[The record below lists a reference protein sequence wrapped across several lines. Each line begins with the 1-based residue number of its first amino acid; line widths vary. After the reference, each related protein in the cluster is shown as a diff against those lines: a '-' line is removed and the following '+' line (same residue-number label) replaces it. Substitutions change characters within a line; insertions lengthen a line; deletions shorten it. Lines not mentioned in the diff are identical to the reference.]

1 MYKRKNKRKMKIAKT
16 WVDTLERGSVIK
28 NKTSNRI
35 RFILEIERGNEHQVR
50 LVKVFSLVIKHPY
63 RTPIVYLERASLLL
77 QYEKM
82 NLKYRFTVADL
93 KKEKKHYERY
103 GWEVPD
109 YINNPLKEK
118 EIIDSLY

>member
-1 MYKRKNKRKMKIAKT
+1 MKIAKT
-16 WVDTLERGSVIK
+16 WVDTLVRGSVIK

-35 RFILEIERGNEHQVR
+35 RVILDIELGRELQVR
-50 LVKVFSLVIKHPY
+50 LVNVFNLAIKYDY
-63 RTPIVYLERASLLL
+63 RYPVVYLERTNLL
-77 QYEKM
+77 QHYEKM

-93 KKEKKHYERY
+93 QKEKRY
-103 GWEVPD
+103 YDRHGWEIPD

>member
-1 MYKRKNKRKMKIAKT
+1 MKIAKT
-16 WVDTLERGSVIK
+16 WVDTLVRGSVIK

-35 RFILEIERGNEHQVR
+35 RVILDIELGRELQVR
-50 LVKVFSLVIKHPY
+50 LVKVFNLAIKYNYKYPV
-63 RTPIVYLERASLLL
+63 VYLERTNLL
-77 QYEKM
+77 QHYEKM

-93 KKEKKHYERY
+93 RKEKKHYERY

>member
-1 MYKRKNKRKMKIAKT
+1 MKIAKT
-16 WVDTLERGSVIK
+16 WVDTLVRGSVIK

-35 RFILEIERGNEHQVR
+35 RVILDIELGRELQIR
-50 LVKVFSLVIKHPY
+50 LVKVFNLAIKYDY
-63 RTPIVYLERASLLL
+63 RYPVVYLERTNLL
-77 QYEKM
+77 QHYEKM

-93 KKEKKHYERY
+93 QKEKRY
-103 GWEVPD
+103 YDRHGWEIPD